1 MAGRDSTRGSA
12 RDGEGRVAVSGV
24 PAGGSGVP
32 AGGEAETASSR
43 ESGGL
48 AGPRARRRDPLAT
61 ACSVL
66 LGAMAALCLVEVLL
80 RYGLGSSFG
89 FYDELAGFLL
99 VWLTFLGSVLARRD
113 RAHIGVR
120 DLVERLPRAPRL
132 AAQLAEHGAMLL
144 LHLVIAWF
152 GAALALRFAA
162 ERAITMPIPMG
173 LFYAVLP
180 LAALLTAALEAR
192 SLLALLRRPRPDPG
206 DGRPSPETAG

>member
-1 MAGRDSTRGSA
+1 MAGPGSA
-12 RDGEGRVAVSGV
+12 QDGEGRVAAPGV
-24 PAGGSGVP
+24 PAAGRAGTESSGDSLDP
-32 AGGEAETASSR
+32 AG
-43 ESGGL
+43 L
-48 AGPRARRRDPLAT
+48 RARRRDPLAA

-66 LGAMAALCLVEVLL
+66 LGAMAALCLIEVLL

-120 DLVERLPRAPRL
+120 DLVERLPRGPRL
-132 AAQLAEHGAMLL
+132 AAQLAEHGAMLA
-144 LHLVIAWF
+144 LHLAIAWF
-152 GAALALRFAA
+152 GAALALRFAS

-180 LAALLTAALEAR
+180 LSALLTAALEVR
-192 SLLALLRRPRPDPG
+192 SLLTLLRPPRPDP
-206 DGRPSPETAG
+206 PSPEAAA

>member
-1 MAGRDSTRGSA
+1 MPAVGGGAGTVSS
-12 RDGEGRVAVSGV
+12 GESPG
-24 PAGGSGVP
+24 P
-32 AGGEAETASSR
+32 
-43 ESGGL
+43 
-48 AGPRARRRDPLAT
+48 AGPRARRRDPLAA

-66 LGAMAALCLVEVLL
+66 LGAMAALCLIEVLL

-89 FYDELAGFLL
+89 FYDEIAGFLL

-120 DLVERLPRAPRL
+120 DLVERLPRGPRL

-144 LHLVIAWF
+144 LHLAIAWF
-152 GAALALRFAA
+152 GAALALRFAS

-180 LAALLTAALEAR
+180 LSALLTAALEVR
-192 SLLALLRRPRPDPG
+192 SLLALLRPPRPDP
-206 DGRPSPETAG
+206 PSPETAL

>member
-1 MAGRDSTRGSA
+1 M
-12 RDGEGRVAVSGV
+12 
-24 PAGGSGVP
+24 PAGGSEIP
-32 AGGEAETASSR
+32 AGGEAETASNS
-43 ESGGL
+43 ESVGP
-48 AGPRARRRDPLAT
+48 AGPRKRRRDPLAT

-120 DLVERLPRAPRL
+120 DLVERLPRRPRL

-173 LFYAVLP
+173 FFYAVLP
-180 LAALLTAALEAR
+180 LSALLTAALEVR
-192 SLLALLRRPRPDPG
+192 SLVAVLRRSRPDPAASRSG
-206 DGRPSPETAG
+206 PETVG